1 MSESSEQSEQV
12 ELTRGEFAR
21 RSGLSPKA
29 LRLYE
34 RSGLLVPHR
43 VEAANGYRFYL
54 PGQVGVAVRVREL
67 RRMDM
72 PLSMVAEVVA
82 ASPQEAVGLV
92 RAWWRVRQEVERS
105 RQAMLE
111 RVCDLVGEHSPQS
124 VTGAVPGSGSPK
136 VSGAGEGVG
145 ATWLETVPAVRVA
158 CARARVGLQ
167 DLVETYLGLA
177 ERVRRVVVG
186 QGARVG
192 EQTWVIYHGTP
203 SPDGAA
209 LIEVAVPY
217 EGVAWP
223 ERGVSLRW
231 EGAGVWLVAAVA
243 RRDCFYPRIMGA
255 YAAVERGLVERGLRS
270 VDGFREVYVRPWE
283 SVGEGETFAWV
294 VRPVVQG

>member
-1 MSESSEQSEQV
+1 MNESTRPR
-12 ELTRGEFAR
+12 ELTRGEFSR

-43 VEAANGYRFYL
+43 VEATNGYRFYL
-54 PGQVGVAVRVREL
+54 SEQVGVAVRVREL

-82 ASPQEAVGLV
+82 APPAEAVGLV

-105 RQAMLE
+105 RQAMLDG
-111 RVCDLVGEHSPQS
+111 VCDLVGGHSRE
-124 VTGAVPGSGSPK
+124 GEADPGRGPEP
-136 VSGAGEGVG
+136 SGAGGVEWP
-145 ATWLETVPAVRVA
+145 TSLEAVPAATVA

-177 ERVRRVVVG
+177 ERVRRVLAG
-186 QGARVG
+186 QGARAG

-209 LIEVAVPY
+209 LIEVVVPY
-217 EGVAWP
+217 EGAAWP
-223 ERGVSLRW
+223 ARGVSLRW
-231 EGAGVWLVAAVA
+231 EAAGVWLVAAVA

-255 YAAVERGLVERGLRS
+255 YAAVEQGLAERGLRA
-270 VDGFREVYVRPWE
+270 VEGFREVYLRPRDL
-283 SVGEGETFAWV
+283 VGEQETFAWV
-294 VRPVVQG
+294 ARPVRVGVEERE

>member
-1 MSESSEQSEQV
+1 MSESSEPL

-54 PGQVGVAVRVREL
+54 PEQVGEAVRVREL

-72 PLSMVAEVVA
+72 PLSVVAEVVA
-82 ASPQEAVGLV
+82 ASPAEAVGLV

-111 RVCDLVGEHSPQS
+111 RVCDLVGEHSPERA
-124 VTGAVPGSGSPK
+124 GAMRGSGPQEES
-136 VSGAGEGVG
+136 GEGVWS
-145 ATWLETVPAVRVA
+145 TSLETVPGVRVA

-167 DLVETYLGLA
+167 ELVETYLGLA
-177 ERVRRVVVG
+177 ERVRRVLVG
-186 QGARVG
+186 QGARCG

-209 LIEVAVPY
+209 LIEVSVPY

-231 EGAGVWLVAAVA
+231 EEAGVWLVSAVV
-243 RRDCFYPRIMGA
+243 RRDCFYPRIMRA
-255 YAAVERGLVERGLRS
+255 YAAVERGLVERSLRS

-283 SVGEGETFAWV
+283 SVGEGEVFAWV
-294 VRPVVQG
+294 ARPVARS